1 MNSTKLKQLALIT
14 TVAAGLA
21 FGGSS
26 AKADY
31 YDIDLTGW
39 KSYAGFGSTANTS
52 LYLDFGAGTLI
63 TGFDYSNL
71 SFATANGSWLSEFTL
86 SLNNS
91 DASEYLDWSPSTTD
105 SSGTFEPASGSWGG
119 LTGAAG
125 PYGPGAPGGLL
136 PDGILWVT
144 VYEAYDDGGAAVLD
158 ATVTSGTLRV
168 YYTAVPEPTTGSL
181 LALGLLGCGA
191 IWRKGAA
198 RRQRAQ

>member
-1 MNSTKLKQLALIT
+1 MISKLKQLALIT

-21 FGGSS
+21 FGTSS

-31 YDIDLTGW
+31 YDIDLSGFA
-39 KSYAGFGSTANTS
+39 SYAGFGFSNNTS

-71 SFATANGSWLSEFTL
+71 SFTTANGSWLSEFTL

-91 DASEYLDWSPSTTD
+91 DASGFIDWSPSTTD
-105 SSGTFEPASGSWGG
+105 DVGTFGPEAGSWGG
-119 LTGAAG
+119 LTGMEG
-125 PYGPGAPGGLL
+125 YYGPGAPFALL

-144 VYEAYDDGGAAVLD
+144 VYEAYNDAGTAVD

-168 YYTAVPEPTTGSL
+168 YYTSVPEPATASL
-181 LALGLLGCGA
+181 LGLGLLGLTF
-191 IWRKGAA
+191 WRKN
-198 RRQRAQ
+198 RRH